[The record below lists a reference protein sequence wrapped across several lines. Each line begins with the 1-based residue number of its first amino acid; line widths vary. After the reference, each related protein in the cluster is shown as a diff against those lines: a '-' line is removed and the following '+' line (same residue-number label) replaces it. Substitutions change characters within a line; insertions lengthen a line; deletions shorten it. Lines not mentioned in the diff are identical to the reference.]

1 MWIPQSRHLNR
12 QLLGWEFLA
21 DAATPKNAAD
31 ALTVRALGNA
41 AFILAAVVT
50 AFDLIF
56 QQELST
62 HALLGTLI
70 FAGIGVGLRIEA
82 AIRLRD

>member
-1 MWIPQSRHLNR
+1 M
-12 QLLGWEFLA
+12 
-21 DAATPKNAAD
+21 
-31 ALTVRALGNA
+31 
-41 AFILAAVVT
+41 VT

>member
-1 MWIPQSRHLNR
+1 MNEP
-12 QLLGWEFLA
+12 E
-21 DAATPKNAAD
+21 DAATPETGAADD

-41 AFILAAVVT
+41 AFILAVVVT

-62 HALLGTLI
+62 NALLGSLI
-70 FAGIGVGLRIEA
+70 FAVIGVGLRIEA

>member
-1 MWIPQSRHLNR
+1 MNRMMPPPQT
-12 QLLGWEFLA
+12 
-21 DAATPKNAAD
+21 DAASD
-31 ALTVRALGNA
+31 ALTVRSLGNA

-50 AFDLIF
+50 AFGLIL
-56 QQELST
+56 QHELST
-62 HALLGTLI
+62 NALLGTLI

>member
-1 MWIPQSRHLNR
+1 MNEPD
-12 QLLGWEFLA
+12 
-21 DAATPKNAAD
+21 DAATPETGATGD

-62 HALLGTLI
+62 NALLGTLI